1 MPGIY
6 EEDLAYIHARGFAEH
21 SIAGARA
28 IVDRLGRAGIHEGRV
43 VDLGCGSGAAAR
55 VYLDAGFDVLAAD
68 PSPSMIEL
76 ARQVAPGADFAI
88 APAGACELPEA
99 VAVTAFGEALT
110 YVSHDRDDLER
121 TIPRV
126 ATALAG
132 GGLFAFDFIEPG
144 PTLAGSRWA
153 AGDDW
158 AVRSATSES
167 ALADRIV
174 REITTFRRAAYPT
187 QELAW
192 LSKERHEVAV
202 HSRGDVAALLESTG
216 FDVEMSDAFG
226 DRGMPVRRVAT
237 VAVRRA
243 STAASPPPREETTG
257 MN

>member
-28 IVDRLGRAGIHEGRV
+28 VVDRLGRAGIRAGRI

-55 VYLDAGFDVLAAD
+55 VYLDAGFEVLAAD

-76 ARQVAPGADFAI
+76 ARQIAPGADFAI
-88 APAGACELPEA
+88 APAGACDLREA
-99 VAVTAFGEALT
+99 VAVSAFGEALT
-110 YVSHDRDDLER
+110 YVSPDGGDDLER

-126 ATALAG
+126 ARALAS

-144 PTLAGSRWA
+144 PTLEGSRWA

-158 AVRSATSES
+158 AVRSVTHES

-174 REITTFRRAAYPT
+174 REITTFRRAAYPAS
-187 QELAW
+187 ELAW
-192 LSKERHEVAV
+192 MSNERHEVVVRA
-202 HSRGDVAALLESTG
+202 RGDVVALLESAG
-216 FDVEMSDAFG
+216 FDVEMSDAFSG
-226 DRGMPVRRVAT
+226 RGLPARRVAT

-243 STAASPPPREETTG
+243 PTAGAPSPPEEG
-257 MN
+257 NG